1 MIGFEFNDKVVHS
14 HGEEKVAENV
24 SRLDRRQLVDVT
36 EKDDLAKVATVD
48 HDVDQSIEELKIDI
62 ST

>member
-36 EKDDLAKVATVD
+36 EKDDLTKVATVD
-48 HDVDQSIEELKIDI
+48 HDVDPSRSGRAVD
-62 ST
+62 